1 MLSLGYEPSVLAA
14 AKGEWTAR
22 EIVQQP
28 ACLEATQAAVVAQ
41 RADLET
47 LLAPITAD
55 RGARII
61 LTGAG
66 SSDFIGQILA
76 PTLNATLP
84 CRVEAIATT
93 DIVSAPTHYLDPAA
107 PTLLVSFGRSG
118 DSPESLAAVALAD
131 QLLPNVRHLVIT
143 CNPDGAL
150 ARRAGAGD
158 ASRLLLL
165 PEATHDRGFAMTS
178 SFTAMMLAGL
188 SALSGIERMEARAG
202 AVAGMVEGVLADQCV
217 AAKRLAAQGF
227 RRVVYLGS
235 GPFKGLAAE
244 AALKLLELTNGS
256 VVAIGDTPLGFR
268 HGPKTIVDTDSLVV
282 VFLSNDPHTRLYD
295 LDLLGEIR
303 RDGRAR
309 RVVAVSGRPDAILGE
324 NDVLVSGG
332 EKARDA
338 ELAFPYLA
346 FAQMLAFHAS
356 LKLGLT
362 PDNPNPEGLVNR
374 VVKGVTIHL
383 FGEEGGTR

>member
-14 AKGEWTAR
+14 ANGQWTAR
-22 EIVQQP
+22 EIAQQP
-28 ACLEATQAAVVAQ
+28 VCLEATQASLAAQ
-41 RADLET
+41 GTDLEAF
-47 LLAPITAD
+47 LAPILAE
-55 RGARII
+55 RAARII

-76 PTLNATLP
+76 PTLNERLP
-84 CRVEAIATT
+84 CRVEAIANT
-93 DIVSAPTHYLDPAA
+93 DIVSAPALHLDPAA

-118 DSPESLAAVALAD
+118 DSPESVAALKLAD

-143 CNPDGAL
+143 CNSDGAL
-150 ARRAGAGD
+150 ARRALAGG

-165 PEATHDRGFAMTS
+165 PEATHDRSFAMTS

-188 SALSGIERMEARAG
+188 SALGGIERMQDRIGAIAR
-202 AVAGMVEGVLADQCV
+202 MVEGVLADDC
-217 AAKRLAAQGF
+217 LAARQLAAEAF
-227 RRVVYLGS
+227 SRVVYLGS

-244 AALKLLELTNGS
+244 AALKLLELTNGG

-268 HGPKTIVDTDSLVV
+268 HGPKTIVDPDSLVV
-282 VFLSNDPHTRLYD
+282 VFLSNDAYTRLYD
-295 LDLLGEIR
+295 LDLLAEIR

-309 RVVAVSGRPDAILGE
+309 RVMAVSGRPDAILGA
-324 NDVLVSGG
+324 NDVVVSFG
-332 EKARDA
+332 EKAGDA

-346 FAQMLAFHAS
+346 FAQMLAFHTS
-356 LKLGLT
+356 LELGLT

-374 VVKGVTIHL
+374 VVKGVLIHP
-383 FGEEGGTR
+383 FREEDDTR